1 MNFKAFYCIFNK
13 KIILT
18 IQYINKIQ
26 KLYIFIEK
34 TFVVILTE
42 NVIINYK

>member
-18 IQYINKIQ
+18 IQYI
-26 KLYIFIEK
+26 FIEK